1 MYGKGYKR
9 ILAYLLSAGLTV
21 SAMFG
26 SMPAYAESSETVA
39 MEASAAEAEADTA
52 SSTEGDGSDYVEEGG
67 SDYVEEGGSDYSEEG
82 GSDYSEEGGSDYS
95 EEGGSDYSEEGGS
108 DYSEEGGSDYSEEGG
123 SDYSDDGGSS
133 YTDDSST
140 PAEDDS
146 DNGGSEEDYGEQ
158 NGSGEN
164 PESAAASSA
173 APAPESETAPA
184 AESQTVSSA
193 AESQTA
199 SSAVSSAPS
208 SAASIIPPVLSA
220 NLTSPVKA
228 EASELVSL
236 ESLLGDLRNFGIV
249 AGRIEFSDA
258 AQRTN
263 FAAGSISGNAVIRA
277 DLAGG
282 TELVYMAG
290 SVDGGSISVSE
301 ESTAGSDFIMTES
314 GLGAVNAAGDSEN
327 VKFIPTNGD
336 AISQQIEV
344 YKGKIAE
351 ISRSL
356 SGHAAAVLTD
366 AGANS
371 SGTVSAE
378 VLAAATAAT
387 ADAASQAA
395 EGTAKKPDLVIDTT
409 GIADSKTIYV
419 NGDAVAG
426 RIAGG
431 ELKIRKRAE
440 QTIVISLTGS
450 DVAIGS
456 YEMTAGSDSGASAPC
471 SSYANFLRKH
481 AAGNRS
487 AVIWNLPNAHNV
499 RLSSTAGVVVA
510 PYASVTLTSPD
521 GAGSLSGDSAEAY
534 GSSGFLLAGGTV
546 KAVAAWHMLNE
557 NRQYPV
563 TGRAERPEQTEEM
576 TEEVTEET
584 TEAAEEATGTETPE
598 EVTAE
603 EAPVEE
609 AAVTETP
616 SEESGSAA
624 EAAEETASAV
634 ESVVETVEEEIVSA
648 VESVVETVE
657 EETVAA
663 GEEAMAVDE
672 PNSGAE
678 APKEE
683 NETGTGTETAEKEV
697 KPIKLTFRLSNT
709 LTFDSKAKP
718 SGDVTYTFTLNQVE
732 PKAGTGQKP
741 VTAKSVFKKAAI
753 SKATDKVSGTA
764 SFTPMSFA
772 KAGTWRY
779 ELEEEALTAA
789 GFSSDTAIRNVTLN
803 IKEENGALVPTVDV
817 DGTAVEIGAGN
828 VVQLSSFN
836 NRYDPEPVTITMQ
849 VGNTLRFTKGSKGYM
864 KPVVDGASFEFVLTS
879 ANDKSED
886 SAFVNYSLEDLQKD
900 AVKEKISGK
909 TSFKPITYTTPGE
922 YKYTLTETNDG
933 KRGYVYNTAKPTIVV
948 NVKDENGVLKASV
961 TADSKAVKVNS
972 SGTVRVATIANG
984 YKPEKYKTTLSV
996 KKALNTSDE
1005 DAVDHDASGDTFK
1018 FEVRR
1023 KYSKKIP
1030 DPDGLLV
1037 YTGEIKGTG
1046 ECVFKKV
1053 NYKIS
1058 KDGKSISYTQT
1069 DKTEVIY
1076 GVTGEYT
1083 YYVTEKRPPLGY
1095 INNTDKW
1102 ELQIEIK
1109 DAGGWLEPDIE
1120 WQVNGQRFHECTFN
1134 NKYVTGSFSFKKVNA
1149 ASVKTGLSG
1158 AGFDVYTIKSTDVNS
1173 KEFEEAETILKG
1185 GKVDYDVLRKVGSFT
1200 SALDGTVKITG
1211 LLPDTYYVI
1220 REVSAPKYYH
1230 PSKNAVII
1238 RTSYDENGFKTA
1250 VSSAGDMTMGVD
1262 ASTKELKWYDH
1273 KIQVRIDKV
1282 TTDGSLLKGAK
1293 MQLIKDSTG
1302 EIVEKWSS
1310 GVTKG
1315 HTVKYALS
1323 AGESYTVKE
1332 VEAPKNYKI
1341 ADAISFTVN
1350 GDAAGGYGDKNTI
1363 QVVKMTDKKKS
1374 SNSSRNG
1381 SGGSGGANATQNAR
1395 TGDTNPIF
1403 LYLALAAVA
1412 AAIVIFLLFRRGRR
1426 K

>member
-39 MEASAAEAEADTA
+39 MEASAAEAEADA
-52 SSTEGDGSDYVEEGG
+52 VSSTEGDGSDYVEEGG

-108 DYSEEGGSDYSEEGG
+108 DYSDEGGSDYSEEGG

-146 DNGGSEEDYGEQ
+146 NNGGSEEDYGEQ

-208 SAASIIPPVLSA
+208 SAASIIPPVLST

-263 FAAGSISGNAVIRA
+263 FAAGSISGNAVVRA

-395 EGTAKKPDLVIDTT
+395 EGTGKKPDLVIDTT

-499 RLSSTAGVVVA
+499 RLSGTAGVVVA

-563 TGRAERPEQTEEM
+563 TGRAERPEQTEEV

-584 TEAAEEATGTETPE
+584 TEAAEEATGTET
-598 EVTAE
+598 AE
-603 EAPVEE
+603 NAP
-609 AAVTETP
+609 
-616 SEESGSAA
+616 
-624 EAAEETASAV
+624 AEET
-634 ESVVETVEEEIVSA
+634 VSA
-648 VESVVETVE
+648 VESVIEAAE
-657 EETVAA
+657 EETANA
-663 GEEAMAVDE
+663 GEEAMAADE
-672 PNSGAE
+672 TNSGAE
-678 APKEE
+678 EVKEPE
-683 NETGTGTETAEKEV
+683 ATETAEKEV
-697 KPIKLTFRLSNT
+697 KPISLTFRLSNT

-718 SGDVTYTFTLNQVE
+718 SGDVAYTFTLNQVE
-732 PKAGTGQKP
+732 PKAETGQKP
-741 VTAKSVFKKAAI
+741 VTVKSVFKKAAI

-764 SFTPMSFA
+764 SFKAMSFA
-772 KAGTWRY
+772 KAGTWMY

-817 DGTAVEIGAGN
+817 DGTAVDIGAGN
-828 VVQLSSFN
+828 VVQLSTFN
-836 NRYDPEPVTITMQ
+836 NRYDPEPITITMQ
-849 VGNTLRFTKGSKGYM
+849 VGNTLSFDPISKNSTKHM
-864 KPVVDGASFEFVLTS
+864 IPVEAASFQFALKPDGGT
-879 ANDKSED
+879 DED
-886 SAFVNYSLEDLQKD
+886 EISVNYSLEELKSRVNESNI
-900 AVKEKISGK
+900 A
-909 TSFKPITYTTPGE
+909 TSVSYEPITYTEARE
-922 YKYTLTETNDG
+922 YKYTLVEVNEN
-933 KRGYVYNTAKPTIVV
+933 KRGYTYDTATHNVIVS
-948 NVKDENGVLKASV
+948 VKDSDGVLTATV
-961 TADSKAVKVNS
+961 TVDGKTKKIDQA
-972 SGTVRVATIANG
+972 GTVRVYDFKNK
-984 YKPEKYKTTLSV
+984 YRPEKYTTSFYV
-996 KKALNTSDE
+996 TKNVTTEGD
-1005 DAVDHDASGDTFK
+1005 DAGNHDPNNDTFD
-1018 FEVRR
+1018 FEIRR
-1023 KYSKKIP
+1023 PAQKEGELGI
-1030 DPDGLLV
+1030 LA
-1037 YTGEIKGTG
+1037 YTASIKGTG
-1046 ECVFKKV
+1046 RTVFKRVARKQ
-1053 NYKIS
+1053 NKNTNTY
-1058 KDGKSISYTQT
+1058 SYEQT
-1069 DKTEVIY
+1069 EDTTASYSVP
-1076 GVTGEYT
+1076 GTYT
-1083 YYVTEKRPPLGY
+1083 YELREKTPPLGY
-1095 INNTDKW
+1095 VKYSGIWRLELKIVDK
-1102 ELQIEIK
+1102 
-1109 DAGGWLEPDIE
+1109 GGWLEPSDEME
-1120 WQVNGQRFHECTFN
+1120 WVFENQRFHEPDIY

-1158 AGFDVYTIKSTDVNS
+1158 AGFDVYTIKSTDRNS
-1173 KEFEEAETILKG
+1173 KEYEAAETILKG
-1185 GKVDYDVLRKVGSFT
+1185 GKVDYEVLRKFGSFT

-1238 RTSYDENGFKTA
+1238 STPYDYKNDEFQTK
-1250 VSSAGDMTMGVD
+1250 VSSAGDTTMGVD

-1323 AGESYTVKE
+1323 AGETYTVKE
-1332 VEAPKNYKI
+1332 VQAPKNYKI

-1363 QVVKMTDKKKS
+1363 QVVKMTDKKKA
-1374 SNSSRNG
+1374 SNSSRGGSG
-1381 SGGSGGANATQNAR
+1381 SGGSASATQNAR

>member
-26 SMPAYAESSETVA
+26 SMPAYAESSEMVA
-39 MEASAAEAEADTA
+39 MEASAAEAEADAA

-67 SDYVEEGGSDYSEEG
+67 SDYV
-82 GSDYSEEGGSDYS
+82 EEGGSDYS

-164 PESAAASSA
+164 PESAAASSV

-263 FAAGSISGNAVIRA
+263 FAAGSISGNAVVRA

-314 GLGAVNAAGDSEN
+314 GLGTVNAAGDSEN

-395 EGTAKKPDLVIDTT
+395 EGTGKKPDLVIDTT

-499 RLSSTAGVVVA
+499 RLSGTAGVVVA

-521 GAGSLSGDSAEAY
+521 GAGSLSGDSAEAC

-563 TGRAERPEQTEEM
+563 TGRAERPEQTEEV

-603 EAPVEE
+603 EASVEE
-609 AAVTETP
+609 AAVTENTETP

-634 ESVVETVEEEIVSA
+634 ESVVETVEEETVSA
-648 VESVVETVE
+648 AESVVETAE
-657 EETVAA
+657 EEIVVA
-663 GEEAMAVDE
+663 GEEAMAEGETD
-672 PNSGAE
+672 SGAE
-678 APKEE
+678 EVKEPE
-683 NETGTGTETAEKEV
+683 ATDSGEKEV
-697 KPIKLTFRLSNT
+697 KSIKLTFRLSNT
-709 LTFDSKAKP
+709 LSFDSKAKP
-718 SGDVTYTFTLNQVE
+718 SGDVAYTFTLNQVE
-732 PKAGTGQKP
+732 PKAETGQKP

-764 SFTPMSFA
+764 SFKAMSFA

-817 DGTAVEIGAGN
+817 DGTAVDIGAGN
-828 VVQLSSFN
+828 VVQLSTFN
-836 NRYDPEPVTITMQ
+836 NRYDPEPVSVKIG
-849 VGNTLRFTKGSKGYM
+849 VGKILTFASNM
-864 KPVVDGASFEFVLTS
+864 KPVSDTVFDF
-879 ANDKSED
+879 
-886 SAFVNYSLEDLQKD
+886 
-900 AVKEKISGK
+900 
-909 TSFKPITYTTPGE
+909 
-922 YKYTLTETNDG
+922 TLT
-933 KRGYVYNTAKPTIVV
+933 PTEGESPQDI
-948 NVKDENGVLKASV
+948 EEASV
-961 TADSKAVKVNS
+961 TFKKDDIAFPDIKDRFPATGSQAADFEEKTYSKAGTYRYDLKETNGKKKGYTYDKKVHKVVVTVTDSAGVFAAAVTVDGKAVKADEKGRFNL
-972 SGTVRVATIANG
+972 TDFTDK
-984 YKPEKYKTTLSV
+984 YKPLKLTMPLTITKT
-996 KKALNTSDE
+996 LNTTDE
-1005 DAVDHDASGDTFK
+1005 DADREHDPSGDTFR
-1018 FEVRR
+1018 FEMRR
-1023 KYSKKIP
+1023 LNGKLTASA
-1030 DPDGLLV
+1030 
-1037 YTGEIKGTG
+1037 ERKGTG
-1046 ECVFKKV
+1046 EVTFIKESNKK
-1053 NYKIS
+1053 
-1058 KDGKSISYTQT
+1058 DTFT
-1069 DKTEVIY
+1069 Y
-1076 GVTGEYT
+1076 GTVGIYT
-1083 YYVTEKRPPLGY
+1083 YKVTEKPAPVGY
-1095 INNTDKW
+1095 VTDSTEW
-1102 ELQIEIK
+1102 LLRLNVYDNDGQLAVNPEWIK
-1109 DAGGWLEPDIE
+1109 DSQKFRRG
-1120 WQVNGQRFHECTFN
+1120 TFS
-1134 NKYVTGSFSFKKVNA
+1134 NKYVKGNFTFKKVNA

-1158 AGFDVYTIKSTDVNS
+1158 AGFKVYGIPSTDRES
-1173 KEFEEAETILKG
+1173 KEYKAAEDKLKG
-1185 GKVDYDVLRKVGSFT
+1185 GKIDYDSLKEVGTFT
-1200 SALDGTVKITG
+1200 SALDGTVRITG

-1220 REVSAPKYYH
+1220 REVSAPKHYH

-1238 RTSYDENGFKTA
+1238 STSYDNGFKTA